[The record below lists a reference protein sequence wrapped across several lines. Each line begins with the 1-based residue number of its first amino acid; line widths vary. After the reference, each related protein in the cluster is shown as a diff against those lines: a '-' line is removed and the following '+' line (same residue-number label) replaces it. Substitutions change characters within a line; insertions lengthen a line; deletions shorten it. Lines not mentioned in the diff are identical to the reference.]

1 MSKTY
6 RTVAGPVEAVIRE
19 KGSRFIGFVY
29 PVNNTEEVKEHLENI
44 KAIHPKATH
53 HCFAW
58 RLGPDKDNYRAFD
71 DGEPAGTAGRPIL
84 GQIDSA
90 ELTNTM
96 IIVVRY
102 YGGTKLGVPGLIAAY
117 KEAAKSVL
125 EMAGIV
131 EKEVLQYLRIT
142 CNYEDAGAVF
152 AAAGKCHA
160 RVLSQAMG
168 NKAVI
173 DLAIRE
179 EEIDNLKI
187 HFPYNMMYEIE
198 IQGTC

>member
-1 MSKTY
+1 MSKLY
-6 RTVAGPVEAVIRE
+6 RTVAGPAEAVIRE
-19 KGSRFIGFVY
+19 RGSSFIGYVY
-29 PVNNTEEVKEHLENI
+29 PVNNTAEVKKHLENI
-44 KAIHPKATH
+44 KATHPKATH

-58 RLGPDKDNYRAFD
+58 RLGMDKDNFRAFD

-96 IIVVRY
+96 IIIVRY

-117 KEAAKSVL
+117 KEAAKSAL
-125 EMAGIV
+125 EMAGII
-131 EKEVLQYLRIT
+131 EKEVSQHLRIT
-142 CNYEDAGAVF
+142 CTYEDAGVVF
-152 AAAGKCHA
+152 AAASKCHA

-168 NKAVI
+168 NKAII

-179 EEIDNLKI
+179 EEIDNLKS
-187 HFPYNMMYEIE
+187 HFPYNMMYEIA